1 MKTITTKEVYVIAAE
16 ELLRRANVEDGA
28 GRTKT
33 RDKLMAQYLE
43 LTSVIGEMVRP
54 TELQMAD

>member
-54 TELQMAD
+54 TELQIAD